1 MGWSL
6 MGFLQG
12 VILLGPHNKGS
23 GISFALQPT
32 TLSCPL
38 NVISS
43 IGILGLLVSDCTWMI
58 QPNLYMCLHSNCNW
72 GNGNADYDKN
82 MSNYF
87 GMNIVILMTMVHLE
101 KTAVITPMIIINYVT
116 GAGADPRLLRFFFR
130 FNS

>member
-87 GMNIVILMTMVHLE
+87 GMNIVILMTMVHLGE
-101 KTAVITPMIIINYVT
+101 NCCNY
-116 GAGADPRLLRFFFR
+116 ANDHYKLRHGCRSGPAPFKVFF
-130 FNS
+130 SL